1 MLADRSR
8 PPDCL
13 SDLVLDQW
21 RAGEIEDAARLGELE
36 AHVAGCERCRAR
48 KDAFDREAE
57 SYLAREPFFSPRER
71 SRSQQKSP
79 HSARRLQIFAGASA
93 LAAAAALALVL
104 RAPNDGPLGGDES
117 GTRIKGGSR
126 VAFFVKRGDR
136 VVAGGPGER
145 LQPGDQLRFT
155 ATLERPKHLAIFSRD
170 ARGVAS
176 VYHPAGAVTKA
187 LPVGADLA
195 LDNSVEL
202 DDALGEERIFAVFC
216 DSAIAVEE
224 LRSTLARTGDIQAGP
239 GCTVDRSA
247 FIKEPKP

>member
-1 MLADRSR
+1 MLANESR
-8 PPDCL
+8 PPECL

-21 RAGEIEDAARLGELE
+21 RAGEIEDAARLAELE
-36 AHVAGCERCRAR
+36 AHVVGCERCRAR
-48 KDAFDREAE
+48 KDAFDRDAE
-57 SYLAREPFFSPRER
+57 SYLSHHPVFLPREKA
-71 SRSQQKSP
+71 RSQPKSSR
-79 HSARRLQIFAGASA
+79 SARRLQIFAGASA

-104 RAPNDGPLGGDES
+104 RAPQGGPFGGDES

-176 VYHPAGAVTKA
+176 VYYPAGAVTKA
-187 LPVGADLA
+187 LPAGADVA
-195 LDNSVEL
+195 LETSVEL
-202 DDALGEERIFAVFC
+202 DDALGEERVFAVFC
-216 DSAIAVEE
+216 DSAIAVED
-224 LRSTLARTGDIQAGP
+224 LRTSLERTGDVQAGS
-239 GCTVDRSA
+239 GCTVDRST
-247 FIKEPKP
+247 FVKEPKP